1 MDLSIII
8 PLYNEEDSLADLY
21 NQLLAVLNTLQLN
34 YEIWFIDDGSVD
46 NSLKILE
53 NYRSENQRIKILPSP
68 EKSKKEGLHILTQQN
83 F

>member
-34 YEIWFIDDGSVD
+34 YEISQNAEFRSTNFFIHD
-46 NSLKILE
+46 
-53 NYRSENQRIKILPSP
+53 
-68 EKSKKEGLHILTQQN
+68 
-83 F
+83 